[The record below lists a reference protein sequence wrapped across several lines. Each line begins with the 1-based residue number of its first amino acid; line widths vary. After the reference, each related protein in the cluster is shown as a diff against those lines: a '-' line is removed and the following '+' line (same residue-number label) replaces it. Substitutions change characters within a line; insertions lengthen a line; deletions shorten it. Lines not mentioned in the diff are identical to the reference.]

1 MQFFVTFALN
11 KLGRIKFSYTMNQS
25 ETNFIKLEQKLYQ
38 LVDAYRNIKKENET
52 LTEEIES
59 LKESL
64 KTSRSE
70 ALKMKDDNERLK
82 VANALLGDEEH
93 RRLMKLRVNKLIK
106 ELDVCIAQVKN
117 DKG

>member
-1 MQFFVTFALN
+1 MSQN
-11 KLGRIKFSYTMNQS
+11 ES
-25 ETNFIKLEQKLYQ
+25 NFINLEQKLYQ
-38 LVDAYRNIKKENET
+38 LVGAYKNINKERES
-52 LTEEIES
+52 LKEEIEA

-64 KTSRSE
+64 KSSRSE
-70 ALKMKDDNERLK
+70 VLKWKDENERLK

-117 DKG
+117 EKG

>member
-1 MQFFVTFALN
+1 
-11 KLGRIKFSYTMNQS
+11 MNQTD
-25 ETNFIKLEQKLYQ
+25 TNFIKLEQKLYQ
-38 LVDAYRNIKKENET
+38 LVGAYRDIKKENEK
-52 LTEEIES
+52 LAEEVES

-64 KTSRSE
+64 KSSRAE

-117 DKG
+117 EKG